1 MEYVRSFIAIDLPEN
16 IRSELRRLQEHFKK
30 SFHRFKWVSVTS
42 IHLTLK
48 FLGNVT
54 YGQLDPIKKELQK
67 IAEEQPAFR
76 LSLRETGLFP
86 DMRRPR
92 VVWVGL
98 GDDIKA
104 LSQLQLSIDSA
115 LTPLGFVPEKRDFTP
130 HLTLARIPEGLKS
143 PEPGSFGKQWASVQI
158 NTNLNFMATSVN
170 LMKST
175 LRPAGAIYD
184 VLASFYLKS
193 L

>member
-1 MEYVRSFIAIDLPEN
+1 VEYVRSFIAIDLPEN
-16 IRSELRRLQEHFKK
+16 IKSEIRQLQEDFRK
-30 SFHRFKWVSVTS
+30 SFPRFKWVLITS

-48 FLGNVT
+48 FLGNVADN
-54 YGQLDPIKKELQK
+54 QLDPIRKELQK

-76 LSLRETGLFP
+76 LSLKETGLFP

-98 GDDIKA
+98 GDDIEA
-104 LSQLQLSIDSA
+104 LSHLQKRIDSA
-115 LTPLGFVPEKRDFTP
+115 LTPLGFVPEKRAFTP
-130 HLTLARIPEGLKS
+130 HLTLARIPEGLK
-143 PEPGSFGKQWASVQI
+143 PVELEEFGKQWIATQI
-158 NTNLNFMATSVN
+158 NSSLYLVVKAVN

-175 LRPAGAIYD
+175 LRPTGAVYD
-184 VLASFYLKS
+184 VLASFPLKS